1 MVKSLLHKRSISS
14 ALALGRKAGVP
25 NLIFM
30 TDSER
35 VPDIVSACSR
45 LPAGSIIICR
55 DYHHV
60 DRRGFAAELRAI
72 TRENN
77 QFLMVAGDIE
87 LAHYVGADGY
97 HMPEYQLKKP
107 PNLADLGLVSAACHT
122 RQSLKKAERL
132 AVDFALMSPVFPTA
146 SHPGI
151 QHIGVHRLKRIIEG
165 VKVPVVALGGVNR
178 NTVGALKGLP
188 LIGIAAIDAFSRE

>member
-1 MVKSLLHKRSISS
+1 MVKSLLYKRSTSS

-35 VPDIVSACSR
+35 VSNTVEACSR
-45 LPAGSIIICR
+45 LPAGTIIICR
-55 DYHHV
+55 DYHHA
-60 DRRGFAAELRAI
+60 DRRGLAAELRGV

-77 QFLMVAGDIE
+77 QFLIVAGDIE

-97 HMPEYQLKKP
+97 HMPEYQLDSP
-107 PNLADLGLVSAACHT
+107 PNLAGFGLVSAACHN
-122 RQSLKKAERL
+122 RRSLKKAERL
-132 AVDFALMSPVFPTA
+132 AVDFALVSPVFRTA
-146 SHPGI
+146 SHPGA
-151 QHIGVHRLKRIIEG
+151 QHLGVHRLRRMMAG

-178 NTVGALKGLP
+178 NTVGALKGIP
-188 LIGIAAIDAFSRE
+188 LIGIAAIDAFSRK